1 MKLKH
6 YLGVAIFWLMILGTI
21 ALLINGCKEKQCYSV
36 IEDEVDKMCS
46 SYDLFICGDIDKPQY
61 SYTHFY
67 DIREYVESIKY
78 QYVSDPCPES
88 YDYMLGDYKRGD
100 CEDYVITLMEDLF
113 MLGMIDNAK
122 WYYGTYDGDIYH
134 AWLIVNIDGIDYI
147 FDSYYPKGLL
157 YSSVKHKYNEIK
169 IVMEK

>member
-6 YLGVAIFWLMILGTI
+6 YIAVAIFWFMILGTI

-46 SYDLFICGDIDKPQY
+46 NYDLYICGDIDKPQY
-61 SYTHFY
+61 SYTSFE
-67 DIREYVESIKY
+67 DIQEYVAGINY
-78 QYVSDPCPES
+78 TYVSDPCPES

-113 MLGMIDNAK
+113 MLGYINNGI
-122 WYYGTYDGDIYH
+122 WYYGQYKDIYH
-134 AWLIVNIDGIDYI
+134 AWLVVKIDGIDYI
-147 FDSYYPKGLL
+147 FDTYCRLGRPYNE
-157 YSSVKHKYNEIK
+157 VKHLYDEIR
-169 IVMEK
+169 IVLEK